1 MRKLNEQWIEVID
14 GQEHME
20 APNSKQ
26 LMLGT
31 GGYNAVTNMA
41 NNYCDSP
48 FLELSST

>member
-1 MRKLNEQWIEVID
+1 MGAL
-14 GQEHME
+14 
-20 APNSKQ
+20 NSKQ

-31 GGYNAVTNMA
+31 GGINAVAFMA